1 MNIDELLNSAREHAG
16 QQCFAVASRL
26 YQEALEHDSAPV
38 RLEAARYFAARAF
51 ASGASSD
58 AVRFCRMAL
67 AIDASATQGWLNL
80 GVACR
85 AVGDDAEALHA
96 FAQALR
102 LDDNNY
108 TAALCVGELLEATDR
123 DGAAMAYFRAILQ
136 AQARG
141 SWRNRETTPAS
152 LSARIVHAMDFV
164 DGGRERIFVR
174 ALEPLVDRFG
184 ASEMA
189 RVRKCLA
196 IYLKKIAPDYS
207 DPRQRPRFLYFPD
220 LPTQAY
226 LPRAWLPWIDEL
238 EANTDAIRREM
249 LAVLAAGHGIEP
261 FHEYGQLRSLVS
273 SERGDGGW
281 DAFFFY
287 RHGKR
292 FDENC
297 ANCPLTARSL
307 EALPRAMI
315 RDHAPEILF
324 SVLRPKAHIL
334 PHRGVTNAR
343 VVAHLP
349 LIVPPDCALNVIGDP
364 PHVWREGEV
373 MVFDDTFEH
382 EAWNRSASVRV
393 ILLMDLWHPALSEAE
408 RLGLTQLVEAI
419 GDFRVGGEN
428 ILERLDARGPS

>member
-1 MNIDELLNSAREHAG
+1 MDIDELLGNAREHA
-16 QQCFAVASRL
+16 QQLRFDVANRL
-26 YQEALEHDSAPV
+26 YQEALEHDSAPA
-38 RLEAARYFAARAF
+38 RLEAARYFASRAF
-51 ASGASSD
+51 ASGAWAE

-67 AIDASATQGWLNL
+67 EIDATASQGWLNL

-85 AVGDDAEALHA
+85 AAGDDAEALRA
-96 FAQALR
+96 FAQAIR
-102 LDDNNY
+102 LDNNNY

-136 AQARG
+136 AQTKG

-152 LSARIVHAMDFV
+152 LAARIVHAMDFV
-164 DGGRERIFVR
+164 DAARERIFSRV
-174 ALEPLVDRFG
+174 LEPLVDRFG

-196 IYLKKIAPDYS
+196 IYLKKIAPDFS
-207 DPRQRPRFLYFPD
+207 DPRQRPKFLFFPD
-220 LPTQAY
+220 LPTPAFF
-226 LPRAWLPWIDEL
+226 PRALFPWIEEL

-249 LAVLAAGHGIEP
+249 LAVLAAGQGIEP

-273 SERGDGGW
+273 SELGDGGW

-297 ANCPLTARSL
+297 ASCPVTARSL

-343 VVAHLP
+343 IVAHLP
-349 LIVPPDCALNVIGDP
+349 LLIPPDCALNVIGDP

-382 EAWNRSASVRV
+382 EAWNRSASLRV
-393 ILLMDLWHPALSEAE
+393 ILLMDLWNPGLSEAE
-408 RLGLTQLVEAI
+408 RLGVTQLVEMI

-428 ILERLDARGPS
+428 ILERLDTHGLN